1 MYNSQPLISVILP
14 FYNVA
19 PYLYEAI
26 ESIRAQS
33 FQNWECILIDD
44 GSTDGSG
51 AIAEEF
57 LSDERFRLVRHEYNE
72 GIVKSL
78 NDALWMARGKYI
90 ARMDGDDISMPKRLE
105 WQYHF
110 LEKHPHIAMVW
121 GSVEIIESNGKKQW
135 MREYLSD
142 PQHIRARILY
152 DLGILHGASLVRRSV
167 YDTIGMY
174 REEYRYIEDVDWI
187 FRAVFSGF
195 LVSNLSEV
203 VLQYRK
209 RPNSSEKNAR
219 KKVIESYRLKR
230 ALIAEYCLTPSFKEW
245 CSVYAHL
252 ILGWILSPRMRDAL
266 FRFLRRYI

>member
-1 MYNSQPLISVILP
+1 
-14 FYNVA
+14 
-19 PYLYEAI
+19 
-26 ESIRAQS
+26 
-33 FQNWECILIDD
+33 
-44 GSTDGSG
+44 
-51 AIAEEF
+51 
-57 LSDERFRLVRHEYNE
+57 
-72 GIVKSL
+72 
-78 NDALWMARGKYI
+78 
-90 ARMDGDDISMPKRLE
+90 
-105 WQYHF
+105 
-110 LEKHPHIAMVW
+110 
-121 GSVEIIESNGKKQW
+121 